1 MIKRDLITGGN
12 NKNVKDHI
20 SYQVLIAERKLCN
33 DKIQNYSVIYGNIQT
48 LKYNFHR
55 RHPKQ

>member
-20 SYQVLIAERKLCN
+20 SYQVLILLRENNAMTKFKTILLSMAIFKL
-33 DKIQNYSVIYGNIQT
+33 
-48 LKYNFHR
+48 
-55 RHPKQ
+55 

>member
-20 SYQVLIAERKLCN
+20 SYQVLIAERK
-33 DKIQNYSVIYGNIQT
+33 
-48 LKYNFHR
+48 
-55 RHPKQ
+55 